1 MPTPAA
7 DVAHLLRRSGFR
19 AESDRVTELAAL
31 SLTDVVN
38 WVLDTT
44 RSPGALV
51 VPALSDPAMSDWEKY
66 LAYTHAWYDRMATTT
81 FPIAEKMTIF
91 WHNHF
96 VSSAGKASMKAMF
109 RQLTL
114 YRSNALGNMKTLAQA
129 MAIDPAM
136 LVYLDNATNTKYGA
150 QQNFARELM
159 ELFTMG
165 LTDAAGNKNYSE
177 LDVIEVARAWTGYGI
192 DWDTEE
198 YLFRSNQHDTG
209 NKKIFDIT
217 RNWDGPE
224 VIDYIF
230 TNSAKRSATARH
242 IVKKLWTYFAHPNP
256 PENVVTDLAAV
267 FVANSFEMMP
277 LLKALFLR
285 PEFYTTAAKQGLVRS
300 PVEYLVSSMQA
311 LKVTADEIHPEWFA
325 DEMGQQLIYPPSVDG
340 WKWNEYWLSTTAV
353 KARGDFA
360 THAHWLLGSDE
371 IKRHPLAAI
380 DGMTPTQVVTTLLRS
395 LDLSVSSTTKLA
407 LEHFVTNSRTN
418 NRSWNQGMVLVLAL
432 LCPESNLA

>member
-1 MPTPAA
+1 MATPAA
-7 DVAHLLRRSGFR
+7 DVEHLLRRSGFR
-19 AESDRVTELAAL
+19 ASSVQVAQLSALNLA
-31 SLTDVVN
+31 DVVN
-38 WVLDTT
+38 WVLDAT

-51 VPALSDPAMSDWEKY
+51 VPELTDPAKSDWEKY
-66 LAYTHAWYDRMATTT
+66 LAYVHGWYDRMATTT

-96 VSSAGKASMKAMF
+96 VSSAGKASMTAMF

-114 YRSNALGNMKTLAQA
+114 YRANALGNVKTLTQA

-165 LTDAAGNKNYSE
+165 LTDAAGNKNYTE

-198 YLFRSNQHDTG
+198 YLLRSNQHDTT

-230 TNSAKRSATARH
+230 TNSAKRTATARH
-242 IVKKLWTYFAHPNP
+242 LVKKLWTYFAHPDP
-256 PENVVTDLAAV
+256 AENVVADLAAV
-267 FVANSFEMMP
+267 LVANSFEMMP

-285 PEFYTTAAKQGLVRS
+285 PEFYTTTAKQGLVRS
-300 PVEYLVSSMQA
+300 PVEYIVASMQA
-311 LKVTADEIHPEWFA
+311 SKVTADEIHPEWFA

-340 WKWNEYWLSTTAV
+340 WKWNEYWLSTSAV

-360 THAHWLLGSDE
+360 THMHWTLGSDE
-371 IKRHPLAAI
+371 IKRHPLASNV
-380 DGMTPTQVVTTLLRS
+380 GLTPAQVVTKLLTS
-395 LDLSVSSTTKLA
+395 MDLSVSSTTRVA
-407 LEHFVTNSRTN
+407 LERFVTSSRSNT
-418 NRSWNQGMVLVLAL
+418 RQWNEGMVLVLAL
-432 LCPESNLA
+432 LCPELNLA

>member
-1 MPTPAA
+1 MATPVA
-7 DVAHLLRRSGFR
+7 DVEHLLRRSGFR
-19 AESDRVTELAAL
+19 ADSARVAQLAAL
-31 SLTDVVN
+31 NLADVVN

-44 RSPGALV
+44 RSPGALA
-51 VPALSDPAMSDWEKY
+51 VPELADTTKSDWEKFI
-66 LAYTHAWYDRMATTT
+66 AYTHAWYDRMATTT
-81 FPIAEKMTIF
+81 FPIAEKMTLF

-96 VSSAGKASMKAMF
+96 VSSAGKASMTSMF
-109 RQLTL
+109 DQIALFRA
-114 YRSNALGNMKTLAQA
+114 NALGNVKTLTQA
-129 MAIDPAM
+129 MAIGPAM

-165 LTDAAGNKNYSE
+165 LTDAAGNKNYTE

-192 DWDTEE
+192 DWETDQ
-198 YLFRSNQHDTG
+198 YLFKANNHDTG
-209 NKKIFDIT
+209 SKKIFDVT

-224 VIDYIF
+224 VIDFIF
-230 TNSAKRSATARH
+230 TNSAKRTATARH

-256 PENVVTDLAAV
+256 PENVVVDLAAV

-285 PEFYTTAAKQGLVRS
+285 PEFYTTTAKQGLVRS
-300 PVEYLVSSMQA
+300 PVEYIVSSMQA
-311 LKVTADEIHPEWFA
+311 IKVTADEIHPEWFA

-340 WKWNEYWLSTTAV
+340 WKWNEFWLSTSAV

-360 THAHWLLGSDE
+360 THANWLLKSDE
-371 IKRHPLAAI
+371 IKRHPLESNT
-380 DGMTPTQVVTTLLRS
+380 GLTPAQVVTKLLTS
-395 LDLSVSSTTKLA
+395 FDLAVSSGTRTA
-407 LEHFVTNSRTN
+407 LERFVTNSRAN
-418 NRSWNQGMVLVLAL
+418 NRQWNEGMVLVLAL